1 MNEALLVGVF
11 ESAGDLDD
19 DLERIFFAVG
29 VAGFEIVGWNA
40 LYAPKGTP
48 PAVVRKLAD
57 AATRV
62 MRQPETRD
70 KLLQIG
76 LDPRT
81 MAGDEL
87 VKFMSAERD
96 KWGQVIRSANL
107 QVE

>member
-1 MNEALLVGVF
+1 MNCELSEEYQDLVDTVR
-11 ESAGDLDD
+11 EIA
-19 DLERIFFAVG
+19 EQG

-107 QVE
+107 KVE

>member
-1 MNEALLVGVF
+1 M
-11 ESAGDLDD
+11 
-19 DLERIFFAVG
+19 
-29 VAGFEIVGWNA
+29 
-40 LYAPKGTP
+40 
-48 PAVVRKLAD
+48 RKLAD

-107 QVE
+107 KVE